1 MPGAAPYGGIA
12 MQDQVRQQEIETATA
27 TAPALKG
34 IKVLDLTQFEA
45 GPSCTEVLAWLGADV
60 VKVEEPNRG
69 EPGRWGMTDRSD
81 ADSHYFIYY
90 NLNKRSVTC
99 NLKSEEGKALLRRM
113 IEKADVVIE
122 NMAPGTFARLGF
134 DWPRL
139 SALNPRLIFAQ
150 VKGFA
155 PESPQANYLSFDMI
169 AQAMGGTMGVNGHPD
184 QPPVRPG
191 PTIGDTGTGML
202 CAIGILS
209 ALYQRMA
216 TGRGQHIQIAMRD
229 AMLNYCR
236 TPMSRQAALKDK
248 QYPRGG
254 NTVPGTAP
262 GGLYKCAPGG
272 LDDWCYIFASRGN
285 GEHWKRL
292 VKAIDR
298 EDLLDDPRM
307 VDGPTRA
314 QHREFLDAAITEW
327 TSKRTKDEVTQI
339 IGGAGVPCG
348 AVKTTLE
355 LMHDPDLHAR
365 GMMQTIEHPLRGP
378 VIVPAWPLRMSDTKV
393 PLKCAPVLGA
403 DCEAIYGEWLGCTA
417 DDVKEMRQAKV
428 I

>member
-1 MPGAAPYGGIA
+1 
-12 MQDQVRQQEIETATA
+12 MQDQVMQPEIATGNQ
-27 TAPALKG
+27 PALKG

-45 GPSCTEVLAWLGADV
+45 GPSCTEALAWLGADV

-69 EPGRWGMTDRSD
+69 EPGRWGMSDRPD

-99 NLKSEEGKALLRRM
+99 NLKSEEGKALLRRL
-113 IEKADVVIE
+113 IAKADVLIE

-134 DWPRL
+134 DYPRL

-155 PESPQANYLSFDMI
+155 PESPHANYLSFDMI

-184 QPPVRPG
+184 EPPTRPG

-202 CAIGILS
+202 MAMGIIT
-209 ALYQRMA
+209 ALYQRMT

-236 TPMSRQAALKDK
+236 TPMSRQAARDDQL
-248 QYPRGG
+248 PRGG
-254 NTVPGTAP
+254 NGVIGTAP

-272 LDDWCYIFASRGN
+272 IDDWCYIFAARGN
-285 GEHWKRL
+285 GEHWRRL
-292 VKAIDR
+292 VKAIGR

-307 VDGPTRA
+307 VDGPTRF
-314 QHREFLDAAITEW
+314 QHKEAVDTAITEF
-327 TSKRTKDEVTQI
+327 TSTRT
-339 IGGAGVPCG
+339 
-348 AVKTTLE
+348 
-355 LMHDPDLHAR
+355 
-365 GMMQTIEHPLRGP
+365 
-378 VIVPAWPLRMSDTKV
+378 
-393 PLKCAPVLGA
+393 
-403 DCEAIYGEWLGCTA
+403 
-417 DDVKEMRQAKV
+417 
-428 I
+428 

>member
-1 MPGAAPYGGIA
+1 MERVVQPEIANGI
-12 MQDQVRQQEIETATA
+12 Q
-27 TAPALKG
+27 PALKG

-45 GPSCTEVLAWLGADV
+45 GPSCTEALAWFGADV

-69 EPGRWGMTDRSD
+69 EPGRWGFSDRAD

-113 IEKADVVIE
+113 IGKADVLIE

-134 DWPRL
+134 DYPKL

-155 PESPQANYLSFDMI
+155 PESEHANYLAFDMI
-169 AQAMGGTMGVNGHPD
+169 AQAMGGTMGVNGLPGE
-184 QPPVRPG
+184 PPIRPG

-202 CAIGILS
+202 CAMGIIA
-209 ALYQRMA
+209 ALYQRMT

-236 TPMSRQAALKDK
+236 TPMSRQAARDD
-248 QYPRGG
+248 QAPRIG
-254 NTVPGTAP
+254 NTVVGTAP

-272 LDDWCYIFASRGN
+272 IDDWCYIFASRGN
-285 GEHWKRL
+285 EEHWRRL
-292 VKAIDR
+292 VKAIGR
-298 EDLLDDPRM
+298 EDLLDDPSM
-307 VDGPTRA
+307 ANGAIRA
-314 QHREFLDAAITEW
+314 QNREAVDAAITEF
-327 TSKRTKDEVTQI
+327 TSTRTKHEVTRI
-339 IGGAGVPCG
+339 IAGAGVPCG
-348 AVKTTLE
+348 AVMTTLE
-355 LMHDPDLHAR
+355 LLHDPDLHKR

-378 VIVPAWPLRMSDTKV
+378 VIVPGWPVRMSDSKV
-393 PLKCAPVLGA
+393 ALKCAPILGA
-403 DCEAIYGEWLGCTA
+403 DSEAIYGEWLGCSP
-417 DDVKEMRQAKV
+417 DEVRGMRQANV